1 MSDDSKYMKIALR
14 LGQRGLGRTWPNPSV
29 GCVIVRSD
37 TDKKIIIGRGTTQ
50 SGGFPHAEN
59 QAINQAIS
67 VYGKDSLIGSTA
79 YVSLEPCCHYG
90 KTPPCVN
97 LLIESGLRRVVI
109 GCVDPDPRVSG
120 MGIELL
126 KKSGVEVV
134 SGILEQESESLNAG
148 FFNKVR
154 SGRPLVTLKMATT
167 VDGKIATKT
176 GESKWITGALAREK
190 VHIMRSQYDAI
201 AIGINTVLQDN
212 PKLTCRLPGL
222 ENRSPVR
229 VVFDSSLKIDINSD
243 ILKTASSYKTWIITS
258 KNHDLSVINK
268 FEEYGV
274 EIISVALDGEGHI
287 DLYLAL
293 AALAK
298 RGITRLMVEGGATLS
313 TSFLRS
319 NLVDLLA
326 WFRAP
331 SLIGADGKS
340 VFSNLGVDGIDSMH
354 TFELRPTRHL
364 TMLQSVAV
372 IEPGRACQRGLDG
385 IESKL

>member
-354 TFELRPTRHL
+354 KFELLNHENIGSETL
-364 TMLQSVAV
+364 DLY
-372 IEPGRACQRGLDG
+372 GRIGL
-385 IESKL
+385 IN

>member
-50 SGGFPHAEN
+50 NGGFPHAEN

-134 SGILEQESESLNAG
+134 SGILEHESESLNAG

-258 KNHDLSVINK
+258 ENHDLSVINK

-354 TFELRPTRHL
+354 KFELLNHENIGSETL
-364 TMLQSVAV
+364 DLY
-372 IEPGRACQRGLDG
+372 GRIGL
-385 IESKL
+385 IN

>member
-258 KNHDLSVINK
+258 KNHDLSVLNK

-354 TFELRPTRHL
+354 KFELLNHENIGSETL
-364 TMLQSVAV
+364 DLY
-372 IEPGRACQRGLDG
+372 GRIGL
-385 IESKL
+385 IN

>member
-109 GCVDPDPRVSG
+109 GCVDPDPRMSG

-229 VVFDSSLKIDINSD
+229 VVFDSSLKIDFNSD

-354 TFELRPTRHL
+354 KFELLNHENIGSETL
-364 TMLQSVAV
+364 DLY
-372 IEPGRACQRGLDG
+372 GRIGL
-385 IESKL
+385 IN

>member
-1 MSDDSKYMKIALR
+1 MSDDFKYMKIALR
-14 LGQRGLGRTWPNPSV
+14 LGQRGLGSTWPNPSV

-50 SGGFPHAEN
+50 NGGFPHAEN

-134 SGILEQESESLNAG
+134 SGILEHESESLNAG

-258 KNHDLSVINK
+258 ENHDLSVINK

-354 TFELRPTRHL
+354 KFELLNHENIGSETL
-364 TMLQSVAV
+364 DLY
-372 IEPGRACQRGLDG
+372 GRIGL
-385 IESKL
+385 IN